1 MNRTIATV
9 IGVAMILC
17 GVAIVVKSTV
27 TGRPV
32 TTSRFIDAAFAL
44 FFFVRGWMQL
54 RTARRTPRPPL
65 S

>member
-1 MNRTIATV
+1 VNRTLATV
-9 IGVAMILC
+9 IGVVMILC
-17 GVAIVVKSTV
+17 GVAVVVKSAV

-32 TTSRFIDAAFAL
+32 TTSRFLDAVFAL

-54 RTARRTPRPPL
+54 RAARRVPRPPL

>member
-1 MNRTIATV
+1 VNRTIATV
-9 IGVAMILC
+9 IGVVMILC
-17 GVAIVVKSTV
+17 GVAIIVKSAV

-32 TTSRFIDAAFAL
+32 TTSRFIDAAFAF

-54 RTARRTPRPPL
+54 RAARAPRPPL